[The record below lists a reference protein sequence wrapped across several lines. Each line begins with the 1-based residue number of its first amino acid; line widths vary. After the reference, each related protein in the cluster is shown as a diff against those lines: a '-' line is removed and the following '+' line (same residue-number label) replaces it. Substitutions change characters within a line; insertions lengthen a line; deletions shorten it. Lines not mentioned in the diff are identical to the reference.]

1 MCNVKGHASMQS
13 GRLFALYGKA
23 CHANQK
29 KGGAKPAVNVR
40 ENASWFSSFL
50 RTCLFS
56 GFQKLMLVVVVNN
69 NYLRQ
74 PTFSPKILGLAM
86 NHQQTSQGQSHVF
99 FSTILFYSKS
109 YSILLT

>member
-1 MCNVKGHASMQS
+1 MCVQCAMCNVKGHASMQS

-29 KGGAKPAVNVR
+29 KRGAKPAVNVR

-56 GFQKLMLVVVVNN
+56 FFFFLIGNQKFINKEKKEKK
-69 NYLRQ
+69 
-74 PTFSPKILGLAM
+74 S
-86 NHQQTSQGQSHVF
+86 TSCS
-99 FSTILFYSKS
+99 
-109 YSILLT
+109 

>member
-1 MCNVKGHASMQS
+1 MLRVMPLCNQVDCLHCMVSLPCESKKRRG
-13 GRLFALYGKA
+13 GR
-23 CHANQK
+23 
-29 KGGAKPAVNVR
+29 AKPAVNVR
-40 ENASWFSSFL
+40 ENASWFGSFL
-50 RTCLFS
+50 RTSLFS

-69 NYLRQ
+69 NNLRQ